1 MAKKQKV
8 KNRMRII
15 IPIVLFCLLLLVYKI
30 GYYTYKIVILD
41 DNLEEL
47 TLVLDNLKKEEN
59 NLKVEI
65 IKLQDDD
72 YLARYAREKYKYT
85 KDNELVISIKNN
97 NEIKEEINKDI
108 TKYIVIIVSI
118 SIVITFSIFIILLKK
133 KDKNSITK

>member
-15 IPIVLFCLLLLVYKI
+15 IPIVLFCLLLLIYKI
-30 GYYTYKIVILD
+30 GYYTYKIVTLD
-41 DNLEEL
+41 NNLEEL

-85 KDNELVISIKNN
+85 KDNELVLSIKNN
-97 NEIKEEINKDI
+97 NEIEEVNKDI
-108 TKYIVIIVSI
+108 TKYIVIIVSL
-118 SIVITFSIFIILLKK
+118 SIIVTFSIFIILIR
-133 KDKNSITK
+133 KNSITK

>member
-1 MAKKQKV
+1 
-8 KNRMRII
+8 MRII